1 MSKYLELI
9 KINISILV
17 STTCYIGYYLGLQYN
32 GQNMTEYDSW
42 VTFFYLL
49 IGTIISSS
57 GAATLNQC
65 FEVEYDS
72 KMERTKNRPLPKN
85 EISLT
90 KAIIF
95 GLLCSLVGPT
105 VIWLKI
111 NMLCSVISFS
121 TIFIYVFI
129 YTPLKRYS
137 TLNTIVGAIPGALPP
152 LGGWVAATNKIN
164 IEGLMLFGILFTWQI
179 PHFLSLAV
187 IYKDDYLKGGFKM
200 LPSIATNN
208 NVVSFQILFFTMA
221 LIYTSLGI
229 FILKL
234 TSFVYV
240 FGAVLLGLIFL
251 FYSSYILFDY
261 SSKNIKR
268 IFIFSIIYLPAL
280 LLLII
285 IDSFFNKL

>member
-57 GAATLNQC
+57 GAAALNQC

-72 KMERTKNRPLPKN
+72 KMERTKNRPLPRD
-85 EISLT
+85 EITLT
-90 KAIIF
+90 KALIF
-95 GLLCSLVGPT
+95 GFLCSLIGPLI
-105 VIWLKI
+105 IWLKI
-111 NMLCSVISFS
+111 NILCSVISFS
-121 TIFIYVFI
+121 TIFIYIFI

-208 NVVSFQILFFTMA
+208 NIVLFQILFFTMA
-221 LIYTSLGI
+221 LMYTSIGI

-240 FGAVLLGLIFL
+240 FVAILLGLIFL

-285 IDSFFNKL
+285 IDSFF

>member
-72 KMERTKNRPLPKN
+72 KMERTKSRPLPKN

-90 KAIIF
+90 KAVII
-95 GLLCSLVGPT
+95 GLLCSLVGPAI
-105 VIWLKI
+105 IWLKI

-137 TLNTIVGAIPGALPP
+137 TLNTIIGAIPGALPP

-221 LIYTSLGI
+221 LIYTSVGI

-268 IFIFSIIYLPAL
+268 IFIFSIIYLPVL
-280 LLLII
+280 LILII

>member
-1 MSKYLELI
+1 MNKYLELI

-17 STTCYIGYYLGLQYN
+17 STTCYIGYYLGLRYN
-32 GQNMTEYDSW
+32 GQNMIDYDSW
-42 VTFFYLL
+42 ITFFYLL

-65 FEVEYDS
+65 LEVEYDS
-72 KMERTKNRPLPKN
+72 KMERTKNRPLPKD
-85 EISLT
+85 EITLT
-90 KAIIF
+90 KAFILGILF
-95 GLLCSLVGPT
+95 SLIGPLI
-105 VIWLKI
+105 IWLKI
-111 NMLCSVISFS
+111 NILCSVISFL

-152 LGGWVAATNKIN
+152 LGGWVAATNTIN
-164 IEGLMLFGILFTWQI
+164 MEGLMLFGILFTWQI

-200 LPSIATNN
+200 LPSFTANN

-221 LIYTSLGI
+221 LIYTSVGI

-240 FGAVLLGLIFL
+240 FGAILLGLIFL

-268 IFIFSIIYLPAL
+268 IFIFSIVYLPAL

-285 IDSFFNKL
+285 IDSFF